1 MTDHAPQ
8 KPTEAD
14 PILAEL
20 EREAVAMAREA
31 GRMLMSYFGGP
42 LSIEYKDKKQSDP
55 VTDADHATQ
64 ALLKSRI
71 NAVFPE
77 HTVVGEEDAESSEEP
92 LPEFV
97 WVLDPLDGTRNFSQ
111 GLPVFACSIGVLRAG
126 VPVVGA
132 IFLPWPGGA
141 GTVLHARAGGGA
153 FRDGQPLGKLE
164 APVPESR
171 RLTGLPG
178 GFGYWLTFGK
188 SMRGRSGET
197 RQIGSIADELAMTAT
212 GVYQYSALTGSLSL
226 WDVAGG
232 SLIVTEAGG
241 RVFVG
246 EGKGSGLS
254 WRPLTA
260 FAEDWAGDTPSAAR
274 LRKWYRPM
282 LFGAPGVI
290 DAVAAGIKPRGSLGR
305 RLRRWLK

>member
-1 MTDHAPQ
+1 MTDRAID
-8 KPTEAD
+8 KPAAAD
-14 PILAEL
+14 PILIEL
-20 EREAVAMAREA
+20 EREAVAMTREA
-31 GRMLMSYFGGP
+31 GRMLMAYFGGP
-42 LSIEYKDKKQSDP
+42 LSVEYKDERQSDP
-55 VTDADHATQ
+55 VTDADLETQ
-64 ALLKSRI
+64 AFLKGRI
-71 NAVFPE
+71 AAAFPD
-77 HTVVGEEDAESSEEP
+77 HAVVGEEDAESSEEP

-97 WVLDPLDGTRNFSQ
+97 WVVDPLDGTRNFSQ

-132 IFLPWPGGA
+132 IFLPWPGGD

-153 FRDGQPLGKLE
+153 FRDGQPLGKLD

-178 GFGYWLTFGK
+178 GFGYRLTFDD

-197 RQIGSIADELAMTAT
+197 RQIGSIAYELAMTAT

-232 SLIVTEAGG
+232 SIIVAEAGG
-241 RVFVG
+241 RVLVG
-246 EGKGSGLS
+246 EGKGPGIS
-254 WRPLTA
+254 WLPLTT
-260 FAEDWAGDTPSAAR
+260 FAEDWADSPPSAAR

-282 LFGAPGVI
+282 LFGPPGVI
-290 DAVAAGIKPRGSLGR
+290 DAVAAGIRPRSSLNM
-305 RLRRWLK
+305 RLRRWLR

>member
-1 MTDHAPQ
+1 MTNHTAEQ
-8 KPTEAD
+8 PTEAD

-31 GRMLMSYFGGP
+31 GQMLMGYFGGP
-42 LSIEYKDKKQSDP
+42 LSVEYKDKRQSDP

-64 ALLKSRI
+64 AFLKGRI
-71 NAVFPE
+71 AAAFPD
-77 HTVVGEEDAESSEEP
+77 HAVVGEEDAESSEEP

-132 IFLPWPGGA
+132 IFLPWPGGD

-153 FRDGQPLGKLE
+153 FRDDEPLGKLD

-178 GFGYWLTFGK
+178 GFGYRLTFNE

-197 RQIGSIADELAMTAT
+197 RQIGSIAYELAMTAT

-232 SLIVTEAGG
+232 SLIVAEAGG
-241 RVFVG
+241 RVLVG
-246 EGKGSGLS
+246 EGKGSGIS
-254 WRPLTA
+254 WQPLTA
-260 FAEDWAGDTPSAAR
+260 FAEDWAASPPSAAR
-274 LRKWYRPM
+274 LRKWYKPM

-290 DAVAAGIKPRGSLGR
+290 DAVAAGIKPRGSLNM
-305 RLRRWLK
+305 RLRRWLR